1 MGRVK
6 KGKGKRDK
14 GKAKGT
20 RERRKDKGKGGSQR
34 VKGFA
39 RKAGC
44 EHPASRN
51 LTGAYSVRSSPQRF
65 VTTTLPEKVVTL
77 STALPSPNTP
87 WIGGART
94 IPCRDRPEASGAG
107 RSGPSR

>member
-1 MGRVK
+1 MGGGKAKRQK
-6 KGKGKRDK
+6 GQGKGKRD
-14 GKAKGT
+14 
-20 RERRKDKGKGGSQR
+20 RERRKDKGKGGSER

-51 LTGAYSVRSSPQRF
+51 LTGAYWSNPQRL

-77 STALPSPNTP
+77 STALPSPKTP
-87 WIGGART
+87 RTAR
-94 IPCRDRPEASGAG
+94 RPEPSLP
-107 RSGPSR
+107 RSP